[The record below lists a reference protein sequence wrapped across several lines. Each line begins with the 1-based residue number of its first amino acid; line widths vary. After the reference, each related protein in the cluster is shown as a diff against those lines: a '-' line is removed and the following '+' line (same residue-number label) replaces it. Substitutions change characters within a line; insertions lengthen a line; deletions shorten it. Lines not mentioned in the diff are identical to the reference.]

1 MDARWKGSNLTTR
14 LLAVALMLT
23 AWSAVAQGPTTI
35 DDAGSRPALVALDAT
50 SIARDVVLI
59 TLSLTGPAP
68 DVTSFT
74 WQSASGASIRGVC
87 NRWRPL
93 KPRAVPGSWSR

>member
-50 SIARDVVLI
+50 AS
-59 TLSLTGPAP
+59 PA
-68 DVTSFT
+68 T
-74 WQSASGASIRGVC
+74 WC
-87 NRWRPL
+87 
-93 KPRAVPGSWSR
+93 